1 MNWYVIQ
8 SKPKQE
14 IRAEENL
21 RAWNVETLLPRLLR
35 PARSTTAMRVRIE
48 PLFPGYLFARFDV
61 GEMFCK
67 MRYTRGV
74 SKILGTSEG
83 PTPLA
88 DSVIDMI
95 KERMDAAGVVTAT
108 PTLRPGDRVR
118 IIGGPFKDFLAV
130 FEYSAT
136 AAQRVTV
143 LLATLNA
150 QVRVAL
156 DGHLIER
163 VS

>member
-14 IRAEENL
+14 VRAEENL

-35 PARSTTAMRVRIE
+35 PTRSTDMSRSRIE
-48 PLFPGYLFARFDV
+48 PLFPGYLFARFDAD
-61 GEMFCK
+61 EMFCK

-88 DSVIDMI
+88 DSVINLI
-95 KERMDAAGVVTAT
+95 KERMDASGVVSVASA
-108 PTLRPGDRVR
+108 LRPGDRVR
-118 IIGGPFKDFLAV
+118 IIGGPFRDFLAV
-130 FEYSAT
+130 FEFSAT

-143 LLATLNA
+143 LLSTLNA

-156 DGHLIER
+156 DGHLVER